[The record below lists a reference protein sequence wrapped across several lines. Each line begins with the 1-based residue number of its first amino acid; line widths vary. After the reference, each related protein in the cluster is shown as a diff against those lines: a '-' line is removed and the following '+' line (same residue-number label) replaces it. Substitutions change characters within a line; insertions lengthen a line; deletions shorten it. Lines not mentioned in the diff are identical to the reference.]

1 LSPVKNGFNQDQPNL
16 SKMPNYKNGKVY
28 AIRSYQTEEIY
39 IGSTTQ
45 KLSDR
50 MYGHRGNFKSKGT
63 CNSKLILQY
72 EDAYIELIEEY
83 SCDNKEQLLRKE
95 GEHIRATNCVN
106 KLIAGRTQKEYREE
120 NAEQLR
126 KRSKKNYE
134 KMTQEKRDEK
144 NRKRQER
151 RKITPDNITQEQ
163 RDEKNRRK
171 RELRALKKIS
181 SS

>member
-1 LSPVKNGFNQDQPNL
+1 
-16 SKMPNYKNGKVY
+16 MPNYKNGKIY

-50 MYGHRGNFKSKGT
+50 MYGHRGDFKLKRN

-95 GEHIRATNCVN
+95 GEHIRANNCVN
-106 KLIAGRTQKEYREE
+106 KRIAGRTKTEDRKEEPEKFKER
-120 NAEQLR
+120 N
-126 KRSKKNYE
+126 KKYYE
-134 KMTQEKRDEK
+134 KM
-144 NRKRQER
+144 
-151 RKITPDNITQEQ
+151 TQEQ

-171 RELRALKKIS
+171 RELRLRKKNS
-181 SS
+181 V